1 MTPNGFRIRIPSNA
15 NLRIAVRFPKLST
28 LPKSIEQNSQLVEP
42 AKAIECWILHF
53 FVRTSHSPGNH
64 MLFVD
69 FGNLHLN
76 SITIRVGYVLFYA
89 HMTRKSI
96 GKSKL
101 SCQRNVALFATEKL
115 YAIRNLSSVE
125 LRFDDGIFLVTK
137 EFANASIKSSIVQL
151 WNWASN
157 KKYVIEI
164 NQYKIEHIL
173 TSQPLLDVTNLQNW
187 ETPFGQLHL
196 CCCCKKGLQWNVGSR
211 RISSLDRIACL
222 LVLRSKIRNDER
234 RRRQYPLRKY
244 ETFNPSIQ
252 RCDNLTNCIYHTQA
266 QPPLD
271 HGDAIRSNLMFTKT
285 WISTE
290 KNVNWTIDLR
300 EWCIVHN
307 NWYSIK

>member
-1 MTPNGFRIRIPSNA
+1 MTPNGYRIRIPSNA

-115 YAIRNLSSVE
+115 YAIRNLSNNCGSTMGFSWSQKNSPT
-125 LRFDDGIFLVTK
+125 RR
-137 EFANASIKSSIVQL
+137 
-151 WNWASN
+151 SN
-157 KKYVIEI
+157 
-164 NQYKIEHIL
+164 H
-173 TSQPLLDVTNLQNW
+173 
-187 ETPFGQLHL
+187 
-196 CCCCKKGLQWNVGSR
+196 
-211 RISSLDRIACL
+211 
-222 LVLRSKIRNDER
+222 RSYSCGTGHQIRNM
-234 RRRQYPLRKY
+234 
-244 ETFNPSIQ
+244 S
-252 RCDNLTNCIYHTQA
+252 
-266 QPPLD
+266 
-271 HGDAIRSNLMFTKT
+271 
-285 WISTE
+285 
-290 KNVNWTIDLR
+290 
-300 EWCIVHN
+300 
-307 NWYSIK
+307 